1 MRKKSPETGMEVFMD
16 SFTIDILEI
25 AGTICFVIALS
36 ILSVLFE

>member
-1 MRKKSPETGMEVFMD
+1 MD